1 MNFAEQEKEILRY
14 WEDNK
19 IFAKSLKRRARA
31 PRFVFFEGPPTANG
45 QPGIHHVLVRAIK
58 DAFLRYK
65 TMQGFLVERKAGWDT
80 HGLPVEIGVEK
91 ELGFKTK
98 QEIEDYGIAEFN
110 AKAKA
115 SVWRYKDE
123 WQRLTERIGLWLD
136 LTDPYVTYDNSYIES
151 VWRII
156 KEIWNKKLLEQDF
169 KVVPYCTRCGTA
181 LASHEVAQGYESVT
195 ENSVYIKFRIKDKKH
210 TYILSWT
217 TTPWT
222 LPGNVALAVNNDID
236 YVQAQVGSGEVYI
249 LAKDAAARLFKEPLN
264 ILAEIKGSR
273 LVGLEYE
280 PLFDIPETKNEKSH
294 KVYAADF
301 VTTEDGTGV
310 VHTAV
315 MYGEDDYNLGSKIG
329 LPKVHTVGEDGRFL
343 NTVNAGLAGLPVKS
357 KEAEIVINSY
367 LHQRNLILKEELYT
381 HDYPF
386 CWRCKTPLLYYARQS
401 WFIRMSA
408 LRKQLREANEKVNWV
423 PEHIK
428 RGRFGEWLN
437 EVKDWAISRER
448 YWGIPLPVWKCEQ
461 CGQTEV
467 IGSIKELLSRSQTK
481 NKYILVRHAQAR
493 ANVQGWVSSW
503 PENKRNPLTARGI
516 KQARAAAKR
525 IARIKPDIIFTS
537 PLQRAND
544 TAEIMGKACGIKP
557 KKETELR
564 EFDLGAFNSMPIKEY
579 HDFLEHKPG
588 ERWHKKPLNGENW
601 FDLRNRMYYFIQNLE
616 KIYNDKTIVLV
627 GHGDP
632 LLLLKGILL
641 GAEDK
646 EYVEPYL
653 KTKKAGTPK
662 LTYPDFAKEEKILS
676 SMPPSDD
683 TGRLDLHR
691 PFVDDLTF
699 ACKKCAHPMKRVS
712 EVIDVWFDS
721 GAMPFAQWHYPF
733 ENKNRVEK
741 SGNKKALS
749 FPADFICEAV
759 DQTRGWFYTLMAVSV
774 LLGKSTPYKN
784 VVVTGHVVDKNGKKM
799 SKSLGNAISPWD
811 MTDLYGADAVRWY
824 FYTMN
829 HPSDTKRF
837 NEEELKDAQ
846 QKFLGTLWNSLS
858 FFKLY
863 AASALKNTK
872 APASTDIL
880 DKWILS
886 RLATASEQIIKRMDN
901 YDITA
906 ATRALSAFVIDDLS
920 NWYIRRSRERFQ
932 HPKNKKE
939 LVQVTEVLSFVLKQ
953 TALLAAPFAPFVA
966 EQLWLGLGL
975 KASVHLERMPQINKK
990 TQNSKLEKSMEA
1002 LRAKI
1007 QIALKLRA
1015 QSGHKVR
1022 QPLSSLV
1029 LTAKVANK
1037 EKLDKGLFR
1046 VLCEEMNVGSV
1057 AILSSLPDGQEWLR
1071 DTEQGMALNIHITP
1085 TLMLLG
1091 AMRELV
1097 RQIQNTRK
1105 DAGLK
1110 PKERITLRI
1119 WASEN
1124 FGRDIMERAQEI
1136 KEDVY
1141 AKRVETGEKRK
1152 NETFIIE
1159 REFSLGDSKIW
1170 IGIRKTK

>member
-98 QEIEDYGIAEFN
+98 KEIEDYGIAEFN

-236 YVQAQVGSGEVYI
+236 YVQAQVGSGE
-249 LAKDAAARLFKEPLN
+249 
-264 ILAEIKGSR
+264 
-273 LVGLEYE
+273 
-280 PLFDIPETKNEKSH
+280 
-294 KVYAADF
+294 
-301 VTTEDGTGV
+301 
-310 VHTAV
+310 
-315 MYGEDDYNLGSKIG
+315 DYNLGSKIG

-641 GAEDK
+641 GA
-646 EYVEPYL
+646 
-653 KTKKAGTPK
+653 
-662 LTYPDFAKEEKILS
+662 
-676 SMPPSDD
+676 
-683 TGRLDLHR
+683 
-691 PFVDDLTF
+691 
-699 ACKKCAHPMKRVS
+699 
-712 EVIDVWFDS
+712 
-721 GAMPFAQWHYPF
+721 
-733 ENKNRVEK
+733 
-741 SGNKKALS
+741 
-749 FPADFICEAV
+749 
-759 DQTRGWFYTLMAVSV
+759 
-774 LLGKSTPYKN
+774 
-784 VVVTGHVVDKNGKKM
+784 
-799 SKSLGNAISPWD
+799 
-811 MTDLYGADAVRWY
+811 
-824 FYTMN
+824 
-829 HPSDTKRF
+829 
-837 NEEELKDAQ
+837 
-846 QKFLGTLWNSLS
+846 
-858 FFKLY
+858 
-863 AASALKNTK
+863 
-872 APASTDIL
+872 
-880 DKWILS
+880 
-886 RLATASEQIIKRMDN
+886 
-901 YDITA
+901 
-906 ATRALSAFVIDDLS
+906 
-920 NWYIRRSRERFQ
+920 
-932 HPKNKKE
+932 
-939 LVQVTEVLSFVLKQ
+939 
-953 TALLAAPFAPFVA
+953 
-966 EQLWLGLGL
+966 
-975 KASVHLERMPQINKK
+975 
-990 TQNSKLEKSMEA
+990 
-1002 LRAKI
+1002 
-1007 QIALKLRA
+1007 
-1015 QSGHKVR
+1015 
-1022 QPLSSLV
+1022 
-1029 LTAKVANK
+1029 
-1037 EKLDKGLFR
+1037 
-1046 VLCEEMNVGSV
+1046 
-1057 AILSSLPDGQEWLR
+1057 
-1071 DTEQGMALNIHITP
+1071 
-1085 TLMLLG
+1085 
-1091 AMRELV
+1091 
-1097 RQIQNTRK
+1097 
-1105 DAGLK
+1105 
-1110 PKERITLRI
+1110 
-1119 WASEN
+1119 
-1124 FGRDIMERAQEI
+1124 
-1136 KEDVY
+1136 
-1141 AKRVETGEKRK
+1141 
-1152 NETFIIE
+1152 
-1159 REFSLGDSKIW
+1159 
-1170 IGIRKTK
+1170 